1 MKENFIK
8 IFLKE
13 KSKRKESMEE
23 IARKIFLTTKEE
35 NLKKKNNNNIK
46 I

>member
-13 KSKRKESMEE
+13 KNKRKESMEE
-23 IARKIFLTTKEE
+23 IVTKIFLMQKR
-35 NLKKKNNNNIK
+35 KN
-46 I
+46 